1 VVAPGPTGSNVTSSV
16 VDQVGHLNQDTTSK
30 LQFPISGGFMP
41 SFKECFKQ
49 VSIQK
54 EKRNTFSLRPPL
66 SLRWLLLIHQDRL
79 LPCLDA
85 ILGQIPVS
93 VLGSV
98 SPGRPRSRSKD
109 RAARIAPTPM
119 LNPGSGF

>member
-1 VVAPGPTGSNVTSSV
+1 
-16 VDQVGHLNQDTTSK
+16 
-30 LQFPISGGFMP
+30 MP